1 MWLLVELWHKV
12 VDFIQLDCI
21 LVVLCFLLITN
32 LRDLTEARIP
42 NENGKRPLSAYPAL
56 ILRLGQNV
64 PLPATLDQILKTQLA
79 CYDQFFLLDVLDL
92 ALDFVHA
99 F

>member
-1 MWLLVELWHKV
+1 MVVLDFLLV
-12 VDFIQLDCI
+12 
-21 LVVLCFLLITN
+21 TN
-32 LRDLTEARIP
+32 LRDLAEARSP
-42 NENGKRPLSAYPAL
+42 NKNGKRPLSAHPAL
-56 ILRLGQNV
+56 ILRLCQDV
-64 PLPATLDQILKTQLA
+64 PLPATLDQILETQLA